1 MLTRSEFDA
10 WFDDYRGRFP
20 AVNDYLARQP
30 TMGLVLET
38 WYASVSAFDGEILAS
53 VTESVIS
60 GDFDPVP
67 NVQLGQFGNEI
78 RKLCRA
84 VLGKRREQDH
94 RQEWKRETGKP
105 YQPLFRGQLVDMYR
119 CAEAVHQLI
128 RDEAA
133 ESDCGSEGSWNEA
146 PMTPSRAAIVLA
158 DDHSANEERQCLA
171 VLESVGLSWQQ
182 VQDTAARVGVFLQE
196 VEDGE
201 VGS

>member
-1 MLTRSEFDA
+1 MLTAAEFNT
-10 WFDDYRGRFP
+10 WFSDYRVRFP
-20 AVNDYLARQP
+20 AVGEYLDRQP
-30 TMGLVLET
+30 IPSKLLDT
-38 WYASVSAFDGEILAS
+38 WYQCVAAFDTDILEH
-53 VTESVIS
+53 VTRGILN
-60 GDFDPVP
+60 GDADPVP

-128 RDEAA
+128 GDEAA
-133 ESDCGSEGSWNEA
+133 ESDCGSEGSWDEA

-158 DDHSANEERQCLA
+158 DDHSAKEERQCLA
-171 VLESVGLSWQQ
+171 VLGSVGLLWQQ

>member
-60 GDFDPVP
+60 GDFEPVA

-84 VLGKRREQDH
+84 VLNSRREREH
-94 RQEWKRETGKP
+94 RQEWKREAGKQ
-105 YQPLFRGQLVDMYR
+105 YQPLFRGRLVHMYR
-119 CAEAVHQLI
+119 CAEALRQLI
-128 RDEAA
+128 GGEAA
-133 ESDCGSEGSWNEA
+133 DADAGPGSWDDA
-146 PMTPSRAAIVLA
+146 PMTPARAAIVLA
-158 DDHSANEERQCLA
+158 DDHSTHEEKRCLA
-171 VLESVGLSWQQ
+171 ILETVGLTWQQ
-182 VQDTAARVGVFLQE
+182 VEEAAAHVGALLQE
-196 VEDGE
+196 DDYGE
-201 VGS
+201 VGP